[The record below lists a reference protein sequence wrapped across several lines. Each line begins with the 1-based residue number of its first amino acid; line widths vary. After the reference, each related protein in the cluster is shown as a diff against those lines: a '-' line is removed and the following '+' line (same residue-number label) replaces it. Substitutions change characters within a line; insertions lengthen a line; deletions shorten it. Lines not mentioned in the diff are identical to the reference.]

1 MKVNFKS
8 ILMLVLLVAGVILAV
23 TFITDYYDEKN
34 EPVYSEIL
42 ELFDEDR
49 VTSFVIDGNLNIKLQ
64 VLRPKLDEN
73 NAPIPGQYEIDNKT
87 GKFITD
93 TLEYELSDVS
103 QRDEIYEIA
112 REKMTSGA
120 ETNLEYYNAT
130 RPEGTPWYLAYLPYI
145 IVILLFVGLWFF
157 IMKQAPG
164 GGGKMNSFSKSKAKV
179 SFNEKDAVKF
189 ADVAGADEE
198 KAELEEIVEFLKDPA
213 KFVKLGARIPRGVL
227 LVGPPGT
234 GKTLLAKAVAGEAGV
249 PFFSISGSDFVEM
262 YVGVGASR
270 VRDLFENARK
280 TPASIIFIDEIDAVG
295 RHRGAGLGGGH
306 DEREQTLNQ
315 LLVEMDGFGTNSGV
329 IVMAATNRPDIL
341 DPALLR
347 PGRFDR
353 RVTVNYP
360 DIKGREA
367 ILKVHCRNKPLE
379 ESVDLRKIA
388 QTTIGFTG
396 AELANLMNEAAL
408 RAAKKNKALIGMVDI
423 EESYMK
429 LLLGPQ
435 KKNNVRT
442 EKDNR
447 LCAYHEAGHAVASYF
462 CKNTDPIKHITI
474 IPAGNAGGVTIS
486 VPTEDRMGASRNQ
499 MLDVIVRALGGRV
512 AEEIVLDDIS
522 TGASGD
528 IQQATAVARN
538 MVTRYGMSAKLGTV
552 LYGSEHSS
560 DEVFLGRDFS
570 SGKNYS
576 EKTAAEI
583 DDEIRTIIAD
593 CYEKCRTYLT
603 ENIDKLHF
611 VAEFLLKN
619 ESMDDEQFKAAMEME
634 EPTIEAIEAI
644 LEEKKRKSEEE
655 NKTAHINNKKAAEE
669 EKRRSEEEAKRRL
682 EEMQKTGKF
691 PVDDFFDSIFTV
703 PVEEVRRD
711 DNEEPDAQNES
722 DTAKVEEDTDAVNV
736 EEGSDSNKVE
746 ENIQSEEPSND
757 ESNREENTSKEEK
770 IDTDN

>member
-8 ILMLVLLVAGVILAV
+8 IFMLVFLVVAVIIAV
-23 TFITDYYDEKN
+23 TAFTSSLNGTKELTYGEVVEKFEN
-34 EPVYSEIL
+34 DDVIYFKIDGDLNL
-42 ELFDEDR
+42 ELHTRKEKAGGGYEMQE
-49 VTSFVIDGNLNIKLQ
+49 VDGEL
-64 VLRPKLDEN
+64 VYVP
-73 NAPIPGQYEIDNKT
+73 EIFEYQLSYAFQMEHIMSLV
-87 GKFITD
+87 GSGV
-93 TLEYELSDVS
+93 TLEDYDIE
-103 QRDEIYEIA
+103 RA
-112 REKMTSGA
+112 A
-120 ETNLEYYNAT
+120 E
-130 RPEGTPWYLAYLPYI
+130 TPWYVAYLPYI
-145 IVILLFVGLWFF
+145 ILAVLFIGLWIF
-157 IMKQAPG
+157 IMRQVPG
-164 GGGKMNSFSKSKAKV
+164 GGGKMNSFSKSKAKL
-179 SFNEKDAVKF
+179 SHNEKDAVKF

-198 KAELEEIVEFLKDPA
+198 KAELEEVVEFLKDPT

-360 DIKGREA
+360 DMKGREE

-379 ESVDLRKIA
+379 ESVNLKKIA
-388 QTTIGFTG
+388 ETTIGFTG

-435 KKNNVRT
+435 KKKNMRT
-442 EKDNR
+442 AKDNK
-447 LCAYHEAGHAVASYF
+447 LCAYHEAGHAVASYY
-462 CKNTDPIKHITI
+462 CKNTDPVKHITI
-474 IPAGNAGGVTIS
+474 IPAGSAGGVTIS
-486 VPTEDRMGASRNQ
+486 VPTEDRMVSSRNE
-499 MLDVIVRALGGRV
+499 MLDRIVLALGGRV
-512 AEEIVLDDIS
+512 AEQIVLDDIS
-522 TGASGD
+522 TGASND
-528 IQQATAVARN
+528 IQQATAIARN
-538 MVTRYGMSAKLGTV
+538 MVTRYGMSSKLGTV
-552 LYGSEHSS
+552 LYGSEHSQ

-583 DDEIRTIIAD
+583 DEEIRDIIAS
-593 CYEKCRTYLT
+593 CYNVCEKILN
-603 ENIDKLHF
+603 ENINKLHF
-611 VAEFLLKN
+611 IAEFLLKN
-619 ESMDDEQFKAAMEME
+619 ESMDEEQFKAAMEAE
-634 EPTIEAIEAI
+634 EPTIEYIEAI
-644 LEEKKRKSEEE
+644 AAAKKQKSEEE
-655 NKTAHINNKKAAEE
+655 NKTAHANNEKAAEE
-669 EKRRSEEEAKRRL
+669 ARRKAEEELKRHR
-682 EEMQKTGKF
+682 EEMEKSGGF
-691 PVDDFFDSIFTV
+691 PVDEFFSTV
-703 PVEEVRRD
+703 FNVPEE
-711 DNEEPDAQNES
+711 ES
-722 DTAKVEEDTDAVNV
+722 DNSSDANED
-736 EEGSDSNKVE
+736 G
-746 ENIQSEEPSND
+746 
-757 ESNREENTSKEEK
+757 ENTKNSDEEK
-770 IDTDN
+770 

>member
-8 ILMLVLLVAGVILAV
+8 ILLLVLIVSVMLISVSLFSMSTDDGLVLTYSDIIDRFKDDLVYSFVVDGNYQMEI
-23 TFITDYYDEKN
+23 TFIEPLRDQNNQIVPGTNNKPVPKYDADGKL
-34 EPVYSEIL
+34 VTYTATYSIASTKQFEQIL
-42 ELFDEDR
+42 D
-49 VTSFVIDGNLNIKLQ
+49 
-64 VLRPKLDEN
+64 
-73 NAPIPGQYEIDNKT
+73 
-87 GKFITD
+87 
-93 TLEYELSDVS
+93 
-103 QRDEIYEIA
+103 IA
-112 REKMTSGA
+112 SSGIC
-120 ETNLEYYNAT
+120 TNLVKYDVLV
-130 RPEGTPWYLAYLPYI
+130 PEGTPWYQLYLPYI
-145 IVILLFVGLWFF
+145 ILGALLIGMWIFV
-157 IMKQAPG
+157 MKSAG
-164 GGGKMNSFSKSKAKV
+164 TMGGGKINSFSKSRAKV
-179 SFNEKDAVKF
+179 ANNDKNPVKF

-198 KAELEEIVEFLKDPA
+198 KAELEEVVEFLKDPQ

-234 GKTLLAKAVAGEAGV
+234 GKTLLARAVAGEAGV

-270 VRDLFENARK
+270 VRDLFENARR

-360 DIKGREA
+360 DLNGREA

-379 ESVDLRKIA
+379 ETVNLRKIA
-388 QTTIGFTG
+388 ETTIGFTG

-408 RAAKKNKALIGMVDI
+408 RAAKKDKALIGMDDI

-435 KKNNVRT
+435 KKTKVRT
-442 EKDNR
+442 AKDNK

-462 CKNTDPIKHITI
+462 CEHTDPVKHITI
-474 IPAGNAGGVTIS
+474 IPAGSAGGVTLS
-486 VPTEDRMGASRNQ
+486 VPTEDRMTTSKKEMIDR
-499 MLDVIVRALGGRV
+499 IVLALGGRA

-522 TGASGD
+522 TGASSD
-528 IQQATAVARN
+528 IQHATSIARN
-538 MVTRYGMSAKLGTV
+538 MVTRYGMSDALGTV

-583 DDEIRTIIAD
+583 DDEIRSIISSA
-593 CYEKCRTYLT
+593 YKKCLEILNT
-603 ENIDKLHF
+603 NIKKLHF
-611 VAEFLLKN
+611 VAGFLLKN
-619 ESMDDEQFKAAMEME
+619 ESMDEEQFIAAMTTED
-634 EPTIEAIEAI
+634 PDLEAIENIAI
-644 LEEKKRKSEEE
+644 ERQKRSEEE
-655 NKTAHINNKKAAEE
+655 NKTAHENNKKEE
-669 EKRRSEEEAKRRL
+669 ELRL
-682 EEMQKTGKF
+682 EREALAREALDLNAKEG
-691 PVDDFFDSIFTV
+691 PVDLSDAFENTERSDNFDS
-703 PVEEVRRD
+703 
-711 DNEEPDAQNES
+711 DN
-722 DTAKVEEDTDAVNV
+722 TTDI
-736 EEGSDSNKVE
+736 K
-746 ENIQSEEPSND
+746 
-757 ESNREENTSKEEK
+757 
-770 IDTDN
+770 